1 MFMSSSDEDTLAF
14 EKALDLC
21 CILGGIC
28 IALTLVK
35 WLSSHSLFFYPANWQ
50 RQYSVLLFA
59 ALLAWPIASA
69 QGGIYHSHR
78 TERIGFSLWQFGKT
92 LALWSLLTI
101 GSVFLLNLPNISRQF
116 VFYVLM
122 CSATL
127 VLARQFVTIVALR
140 RLHRFG
146 YNWRT
151 ALIIGGRSGCDRFM
165 ALLGNAYPMGYHII
179 ACPLDGEPEET
190 ERVLEASEESDEA
203 FILSDAP
210 QGETYVLDLL
220 RRGKRVHVVPEL
232 LDVRLFRQSLGD
244 VAGVP
249 VVSLLAGRLNKAQL
263 VAKRLADLA
272 GACLLVVLSSPLFAL
287 TALIIKCSSKGPV
300 FFRQTR
306 IGQKGELI
314 KIYKFRTMIANA
326 EEMLKKDSKLR
337 DLYLANNFKLPK
349 GKDPRIT
356 RIGAFLRATSL
367 DELPQL
373 FNVING
379 DMSLVGPRP
388 VVPAEVEK
396 YGDCVQLLLS
406 AKPGMT
412 GHWQI
417 NGRSEIEEYARRVE
431 LDMEYI
437 RDQSLGKDIEI
448 LLRTVPAVLLR
459 KGAH

>member
-1 MFMSSSDEDTLAF
+1 MFIPSSDEDTLAF
-14 EKALDLC
+14 EKTFDLC
-21 CILGGIC
+21 CILAGYC
-28 IALTLVK
+28 VALTLVR
-35 WLSSHSLFFYPANWQ
+35 WLSLHTLFVYPARWQ
-50 RQYSVLLFA
+50 RGYSALLFA
-59 ALLAWPIASA
+59 ALLLWPAASA
-69 QGGIYHSHR
+69 QSGIYHSHR
-78 TERIGFSLWQFGKT
+78 AERIGFTLWQFGKT

-101 GSVFLLNLPNISRQF
+101 GSVFLMNLPNISRQF
-116 VFYVLM
+116 VFYVLA
-122 CSATL
+122 CSASLILT
-127 VLARQFVTIVALR
+127 RQFATIVALR

-151 ALIIGGRSGCDRFM
+151 ALIVGSRSGCERFM
-165 ALLGNAYPMGYHII
+165 ALLGDAYPMGCHIV
-179 ACPLDGEPEET
+179 AFPLDGEFDEA
-190 ERVLEASEESDEA
+190 ERLLNVSGEIDEA

-210 QGETYVLDLL
+210 EGEAYALDLL
-220 RRGKRVHVVPEL
+220 KRGKRVHVVPEL
-232 LDVRLFRQSLGD
+232 LDVRLFRQSLSD
-244 VAGVP
+244 VAGIP

-272 GACLLVVLSSPLFAL
+272 GASVLVVLSSPLLAL
-287 TALIIKCSSKGPV
+287 TALTIKLSSKGPV

-306 IGQKGELI
+306 IGQRGEPI
-314 KIYKFRTMIANA
+314 TIYKFRTMIAK
-326 EEMLKKDSKLR
+326 EEDVLKRDSKLR
-337 DLYLANNFKLPK
+337 ELYVANNFKLPK
-349 GKDPRIT
+349 GEDPRIT

-388 VVPAEVEK
+388 VVPAEVGK

-417 NGRSEIEEYARRVE
+417 NGRSEIEQYARRVE